1 MQIVEIRDTREKME
15 VDDGNGDTRMVGI
28 PGTGIR
34 RPCDAC
40 GRVHEIHVHVQDGD
54 KSLVVGLGCAK
65 KDARIHAALLLHEIR
80 CIVQEIGIP
89 QIVVPTDFL
98 DRLNP
103 AGKGMVFAA
112 SYSLDGQS
120 HVRHAMKTKVQKL
133 LLNQVDNRGRAIRK
147 LLWPSA

>member
-1 MQIVEIRDTREKME
+1 MKVVEIRDTREKME

-40 GRVHEIHVHVQDGD
+40 GKVHEIHVHVQDGD
-54 KSLVVGLGCAK
+54 KPLVVGLGCAK
-65 KDARIHAALLLHEIR
+65 KDMRIHVAILLHEIR
-80 CIVQEIGIP
+80 AIVREIGIP
-89 QIVVPTDFL
+89 QITVPADFL

-103 AGKGMVFAA
+103 SGKKMVFAS

-120 HVRHAMKTKVQKL
+120 HVLHAPKTKAQKM
-133 LLNQVDNRGRAIRK
+133 LLNQVDNRGRAIRN